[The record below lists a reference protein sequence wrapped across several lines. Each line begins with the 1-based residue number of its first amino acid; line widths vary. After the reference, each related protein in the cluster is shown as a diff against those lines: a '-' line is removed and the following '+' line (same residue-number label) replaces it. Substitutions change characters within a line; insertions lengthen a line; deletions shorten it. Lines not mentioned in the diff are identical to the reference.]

1 MLHNLEEAKRVV
13 VQRLPGGG
21 VGIEEDKVRFPGR
34 RWEKT
39 RRNLRIAAP
48 QTLMPSLSFCSFPRS
63 WSTMPSEAST
73 IGV

>member
-1 MLHNLEEAKRVV
+1 MLHDLEEAKRVV

-48 QTLMPSLSFCSFPRS
+48 DTLRLCSFPRS
-63 WSTMPSEAST
+63 WSTMPLEAST